1 MHYDADILIIGG
13 GLVGTAL
20 AAALAKS
27 THSILLL
34 EGRTPQTQAPSE
46 RWDNRV
52 YAISRASQRLLSDIG
67 AWQRLDAARI
77 QPVSR
82 MQITGDDGRS
92 TLAFDALDAGLDALT
107 TILESGNLQAALWQT
122 AMAAPNVSVM
132 APAEPA
138 AFAYDDDGVT
148 VTLADGR
155 SIRARLAVGA
165 DGANS
170 WLRNGAGIDS
180 SSKPYGQWGV
190 VANFETELPHYGVA
204 RQWFFD
210 DGILAWL
217 PLAGK
222 RISIVWS
229 CDEARKD
236 ELLALPT
243 AELDAK
249 VAAAGG
255 RALGELRCIT
265 PAAAFPLR
273 LTHVREL
280 VRAGVALV
288 GDAAHTVHPLA
299 GQGVNLGF
307 GDVAELARVL
317 AAADS
322 TKLGDYLTLRRY
334 ERARREAI
342 YVMQGACDGLQKL
355 FNNRNPLLKTL
366 RNTGLGLTDSLPWIK
381 QQLIRHA
388 MDA

>member
-20 AAALAKS
+20 AAALAPGG
-27 THSILLL
+27 HSVLLL
-34 EGRTPQTQAPSE
+34 EGRTPQTEAPSAQ
-46 RWDNRV
+46 WDNRV
-52 YAISRASQRLLSDIG
+52 YAISRASEKLLREIG
-67 AWQRLDAARI
+67 AWQRLDIDRI
-77 QPVSR
+77 QPVSQMR
-82 MQITGDDGRS
+82 ITGDDGRS
-92 TLAFDALDAGLDALT
+92 GLKFDALDAGIDALT

-122 AMAAPNVSVM
+122 ALAAPNVGVL
-132 APAEPA
+132 APAEPT
-138 AFAYDDDGVT
+138 AFAHDADGVT
-148 VTLADGR
+148 VSLADGR
-155 SIRARLAVGA
+155 VLRARLAVGA
-165 DGANS
+165 DGASS
-170 WLRNGAGIDS
+170 WLRRSAGIDS
-180 SSKPYGQWGV
+180 TARAYEQWGV
-190 VANFETELPHYGVA
+190 VANFETERPHYGVA

-229 CDEARKD
+229 CVEARKD
-236 ELLALPT
+236 ELLALPA
-243 AELDAK
+243 AELDAR

-280 VRAGVALV
+280 VREGVALV

-307 GDVAELARVL
+307 GDVAELAKLL
-317 AAADS
+317 AA
-322 TKLGDYLTLRRY
+322 TETRLLGDRLNLRRY
-334 ERARREAI
+334 ELARREAI
-342 YVMQGACDGLQKL
+342 YLMQGACDGLQKL
-355 FNNRNPLLKTL
+355 FNNRNPILKTL
-366 RNTGLGLTDSLPWIK
+366 RNAGLGLTDSLPWIK